1 MGRKNFNQI
10 WFRKPSSNKA
20 AIGFSYGDS
29 DVVPGS
35 SKHSDEEEEEDDIEE
50 QQEYDLNFDVNT
62 ISGESGTR
70 LSQLAQNYGRLQ
82 DGFIELLKIDQKEQS
97 ETEQLKEIDKA
108 KATLSVCN
116 YLFMREIYTLL

>member
-1 MGRKNFNQI
+1 
-10 WFRKPSSNKA
+10 
-20 AIGFSYGDS
+20 
-29 DVVPGS
+29 
-35 SKHSDEEEEEDDIEE
+35 
-50 QQEYDLNFDVNT
+50 
-62 ISGESGTR
+62 
-70 LSQLAQNYGRLQ
+70 LAQNYGRLQ